1 MDSMHDQ
8 SDGPGWIIII
18 GVVISLL
25 VGMAMLM
32 LMLAGCQS
40 TPAVVLPSGPG
51 WLQMRSADGTY
62 QISLKIPDKPPL
74 NQEITVEGVVSRSG
88 DPIAAAAEVHFDGGM
103 PQHGHGLAVPVET
116 SRLAASGFR
125 AEGVRFHMS
134 GRWLIT
140 LDVREGPHLERARAW
155 VDIP

>member
-1 MDSMHDQ
+1 MDTMNDQ

-25 VGMAMLM
+25 IGLAMLM
-32 LMLAGCQS
+32 MVGCQT
-40 TPAVVLPSGPG
+40 TPPVVLPTGEG

-62 QISLKIPDKPPL
+62 LIALKIPDQPPL
-74 NQEITVEGVVSRSG
+74 NQEITVEGIVSRAG
-88 DPIAAAAEVHFDGGM
+88 EPISTAAEVHFDGGM
-103 PQHGHGLAVPVET
+103 PHHGHGLAVPVET
-116 SRLAASGFR
+116 SRIASSGFR

-140 LDVREGPHLERARAW
+140 LDVKEGPHLERARAW
-155 VDIP
+155 VDVP